1 MAQAILDIDALRG
14 SADAATGFLRTLANP
29 DRLMLLCQLT
39 VRESCVSELEAG
51 TGIAQPTLSQQ
62 LAVLRREELVETR
75 REGKQIY
82 YRIADPR
89 VMSMLAQLQ
98 QLFCPMED

>member
-1 MAQAILDIDALRG
+1 MPQATLDIDALRA

-39 VRESCVSELEAG
+39 VDESCVSELEAR
-51 TGIAQPTLSQQ
+51 TSITQPTLSQQ
-62 LAVLRREELVETR
+62 LAVLRREKLVETR
-75 REGKQIY
+75 RDGKQIY

-98 QLFCPMED
+98 QLFCPVED

>member
-1 MAQAILDIDALRG
+1 MPQATLDIDALRG

-39 VRESCVSELEAG
+39 VGEACVSELEAQ

-75 REGKQIY
+75 RDGKQIF

-98 QLFCPMED
+98 QLFCPLED